1 MLRKY
6 LSKKKARVFL
16 GSLVVAPRTDIKR
29 HLEDWS
35 WQPQE
40 NLGAHLQRS
49 LESIFTLPLASEHE
63 DPTKHDY
70 VLDVIVQKY
79 QSGDFWY
86 AYGGDIAF
94 PFLWRPKVTVCGR
107 LYNLKTKKI
116 KSTYTVTEKCTWGQ
130 YIGSII
136 QPQALF
142 GIKPAFGSD
151 VIEYLLNQ
159 ACYKLLL
166 KMRDKKEF

>member
-6 LSKKKARVFL
+6 LSKKKPRVFL

-29 HLEDWS
+29 HLEDWT

-40 NLGAHLQRS
+40 NLGVHLQRS
-49 LESIFTLPLASEHE
+49 LESIFTLPLVSEDE
-63 DPTKHDY
+63 EPTKQDY

-79 QSGDFWY
+79 QSGDFLY
-86 AYGGDIAF
+86 AYGGDVVL
-94 PFLWRPKVTVCGR
+94 PLLWRPKVTVCGR
-107 LYNLKTKKI
+107 LSNLKTKKI

-130 YIGSII
+130 YIGSIV
-136 QPQALF
+136 QPQALL
-142 GIKPAFGSD
+142 GIKPAFGTQ

-159 ACYKLLL
+159 ACYKLLVE
-166 KMRDKKEF
+166 MRNKNEF